1 MSGQILSQYHS
12 GPAIVNYR
20 GYSYFTQ
27 AGFTLD
33 WLLETTPVIVDNYQ
47 QIDERVRRIPAKI
60 TFTPAGQW
68 LGLEVLYNI
77 ANIPFG
83 DYVTPVRPFGV
94 IVSNVVGLANH
105 NLLTGDAGVVNP
117 DLGSTIPTG
126 LIAGR
131 LYYIRA
137 VSSDA
142 VTFHATRADAVA
154 GTNILPVSGGTG
166 VTRLTINNPCTIQNT
181 DGTLYTFPNAAITKI
196 PDLNLTVGATPFE
209 EMEISFFPKDNADI
223 SDPTSL
229 YTKSQNAYPGDG
241 GIDPATVLTQSP
253 NVSWAVGSPWTNF
266 NTKEGVKI
274 KFATTFDDIEVDGQ
288 PVLTRRYTGMVVTIT
303 AQPVGQDQGDLP
315 LKLLVEGTGASIGR
329 SLASNGGKL
338 TMQSTGM
345 FVSIPLAALRGGP
358 EQWSVKKERIG
369 ELTWVATRHF
379 TNGKPDPLFTVG
391 VYGPLS

>member
-1 MSGQILSQYHS
+1 MSGQSLTTYHS

-20 GYSYFTQ
+20 GYSFFTQ

-33 WLLETTPVIVDNYQ
+33 WLLETFPVVVDNYQ
-47 QIDERVRRIPAKI
+47 QVDERVRRIPTKI

-68 LGLEVLYNI
+68 LGLEVLYYL

-83 DYVTPVRPFGV
+83 DYVTPVRTLGV
-94 IVSNVVGLANH
+94 IVSNVVGLAGH
-105 NLLTGDAGVVNP
+105 NLLTGDAVYANP
-117 DLGSTIPTG
+117 DNGGVLPTG
-126 LIAGR
+126 LAVST

-154 GTNILPVSGGTG
+154 GTNIIAVSGGSG
-166 VTRLTINNPCTIQNT
+166 ISRVVVNNPCTIQNT
-181 DGTLYTFPNAAITKI
+181 DGTLYTFFNSAITKM
-196 PDLNLTVGATPFE
+196 PDLDLTVGATPFG
-209 EMEISFFPKDNADI
+209 EMEISFFPKDNTDI
-223 SDPTSL
+223 TNAACL

-241 GIDPATVLTQSP
+241 GIDPTTILTQSP
-253 NVSWAVGSPWTNF
+253 NVSWAVGAPWAAF
-266 NTKEGVKI
+266 NTKNGVKI
-274 KFATTFDDIEVDGQ
+274 KFATTFDDIDVDGQ
-288 PVLTRRYTGMVVTIT
+288 PVLTRRYTGLVVTAT
-303 AQPVGQDQGDLP
+303 AQPVGPDQGDLP
-315 LKLLVEGTGASIGR
+315 VKLLVEGMGASIGR
-329 SLASNGGKL
+329 SLAATGAKL
-338 TMQSTGM
+338 AMSSSGM
-345 FVSIPLAALRGGP
+345 YVSIPNAALRGGP